1 MVFGKAATLTA
12 LSWRVSVTAVE
23 KDVCQE
29 LMTNVR
35 RMKGGGGSSLRSSHQ
50 LWVLMSASVEVKG
63 CH

>member
-23 KDVCQE
+23 QDVCQE

-35 RMKGGGGSSLRSSHQ
+35 RMKGEEEVPPFDPATSSGS
-50 LWVLMSASVEVKG
+50 
-63 CH
+63 